1 MNDVILQDAFDVAR
15 RHLAEDVVEVVG
27 QWPLR

>member
-15 RHLAEDVVEVVG
+15 RHLAEDGVEVVG